1 MFGRCCLQRK
11 EILIQ
16 EFKIRGAKMGVNAI
30 ACAIYRE
37 LWGAE
42 REVMGGLREA
52 MGAER
57 ELWGEWIM
65 DFCEVARNQPRE
77 PIGACPCE
85 PQKLRRKLDC
95 ELWGEWNAIV
105 SF

>member
-1 MFGRCCLQRK
+1 VFGRRCPQRK

-16 EFKIRGAKMGVNAI
+16 EFKIRGAKMNVNAI

-42 REVMGGLREA
+42 REVMGVLREA

-65 DFCEVARNQPRE
+65 DFCEVDPKPAPGTDKRVP
-77 PIGACPCE
+77 
-85 PQKLRRKLDC
+85 L
-95 ELWGEWNAIV
+95 
-105 SF
+105 